1 VGLRIDERE
10 LLLHS
15 GVGEQIATLLGQAIE
30 QHKDTGRGASVVL
43 AITVRT
49 DAKTGKTHAR
59 GQVKATI
66 PDGDNNMTVT
76 KLPSQGLLTIT
87 NDHPGQQTLD
97 DLAKPTPAKRLKQ
110 AKASIRKAKKPKAQ
124 KAATAVVREINT
136 GTDDDGQPAKVALPP
151 GVYEDRDS
159 DGTRYALI
167 SSEPMPPEVREG
179 ARLSTSYGTGGI
191 ITSISE
197 YRDGKGMLQ
206 FSISYRGDT
215 KHGGGHV
222 NECVVFNGQMRMH
235 YANNTDRWSVDG
247 VRPAEGVDD
256 SAELLKS
263 ATPLAKAG

>member
-1 VGLRIDERE
+1 MGLRIDERE

-97 DLAKPTPAKRLKQ
+97 DLADKKPAKKAKRQQKPKPERAIDPATIADEITMIEENWIAAKQ
-110 AKASIRKAKKPKAQ
+110 VTNLPEIKCRIMVALHFYDRDGDCAMPRHVLQAHVGDTPLDVHPGQLVKQGFAHGDTQRGYTIDAKFAKALAEVFQ
-124 KAATAVVREINT
+124 QRE
-136 GTDDDGQPAKVALPP
+136 DEL
-151 GVYEDRDS
+151 
-159 DGTRYALI
+159 
-167 SSEPMPPEVREG
+167 
-179 ARLSTSYGTGGI
+179 RL
-191 ITSISE
+191 
-197 YRDGKGMLQ
+197 RQ
-206 FSISYRGDT
+206 
-215 KHGGGHV
+215 
-222 NECVVFNGQMRMH
+222 
-235 YANNTDRWSVDG
+235 
-247 VRPAEGVDD
+247 AE
-256 SAELLKS
+256 
-263 ATPLAKAG
+263 AG